1 MTFLVDMNADDH
13 ADELPKPKRFKFQ
26 IDLAPL
32 DLVPHA
38 IHLFL
43 EQVDHGLMEGTHFY
57 LNGPHIVQAGPQP
70 EYSDYLDGTDDTFN
84 TYDASNSADKH
95 QLAKSAVDTIN
106 KYENEVKKFNSEYD
120 DDEYESPND
129 PQAEAKEQSR
139 KHAFTELGLDQLAFP
154 DYSHDYPHVP
164 WTVGFTGR
172 PGGPDWY
179 INKVDNTQGHG
190 PGGQSQYALNEQG
203 DSCFG
208 TISIDGSGR
217 NALAGYV
224 YQADV
229 YADNTEWHHFIH
241 SPIEIVEAH
250 ILTKEPLLEEHL
262 HLDPLNSHTV
272 YHNKPRKTERAQ
284 AARLVRLAREAK
296 EVEEAGQ
303 EGGSGTARER
313 FAEGFKKPEDDLP
326 NSSNTIKVGEGVDP
340 NKLPSKVQEA
350 IANKKG
356 NLSINK
362 IKKHRSRIP
371 NLDGAAEA

>member
-1 MTFLVDMNADDH
+1 MTFSVDS
-13 ADELPKPKRFKFQ
+13 KRFKFQ

-43 EQVDHGLMEGTHFY
+43 EQVDHGLIEGTHFY

-70 EYSDYLDGTDDTFN
+70 KYDEELDGTDDYFSIDSSKPAN
-84 TYDASNSADKH
+84 KH
-95 QLAKSAVDTIN
+95 NLAKSAVDTID
-106 KYENEVKKFNSEYD
+106 KYEIELNKHNAGGFD
-120 DDEYESPND
+120 DDAYVPPTSE
-129 PQAEAKEQSR
+129 QEANEQSR
-139 KHAFTELGLDQLAFP
+139 KHKFTELGLDQLAFP
-154 DYSHDYPHVP
+154 DYSYDYPHKP
-164 WTVGFTGR
+164 WTIGFTGR

-190 PGGQSQYALNEQG
+190 PGGQYQYALNEQG

-208 TISIDGSGR
+208 IISTEGSGR

-224 YQADV
+224 YQAEV
-229 YADNTEWHHFIH
+229 YNDNTEWHHFLG

-250 ILTKEPLLEEHL
+250 ILTKEPLLDEHL

-284 AARLVRLAREAK
+284 AARLQRLAYDA
-296 EVEEAGQ
+296 AQQ
-303 EGGSGTARER
+303 EGGAAASLEGEGL
-313 FAEGFKKPEDDLP
+313 FAAGFKKPSDNNHGDNELP
-326 NSSNTIKVGEGVDP
+326 ENFDS
-340 NKLPSKVQEA
+340 LPSKVQEA
-350 IANKKG
+350 ITKKKG
-356 NLSINK
+356 NYSINK
-362 IKKHRSRIP
+362 IGAKKHRSRIP

>member
-1 MTFLVDMNADDH
+1 MTFLVDINADDH
-13 ADELPKPKRFKFQ
+13 EDEPPKPKRFKFQ
-26 IDLAPL
+26 IDLAPV

-70 EYSDYLDGTDDTFN
+70 KYDDELDGTDDTFN
-84 TYDASNSADKH
+84 TYDASKSADKH
-95 QLAKSAVDTIN
+95 LLAKSAVDTIN
-106 KYENEVKKFNSEYD
+106 KYENEVNKFNSEYD
-120 DDEYESPND
+120 DDEYDAPN
-129 PQAEAKEQSR
+129 AEAQANEESR
-139 KHAFTELGLDQLAFP
+139 KHKFTELGLDQLAFP

-190 PGGQSQYALNEQG
+190 PGGQQQYALNEQG

-208 TISIDGSGR
+208 TISTEGSGR
-217 NALAGYV
+217 NALAGYI

-241 SPIEIVEAH
+241 SPIEIVEAR
-250 ILTKEPLLEEHL
+250 ILTKQPLLEEHL

-284 AARLVRLAREAK
+284 AARVEKLAYEA
-296 EVEEAGQ
+296 ELAAAQQEEG
-303 EGGSGTARER
+303 GTARER
-313 FAEGFKKPEDDLP
+313 FAAGFKTKDELP
-326 NSSNTIKVGEGVDP
+326 NSDIKLGEGVDP
-340 NKLPSKVQEA
+340 DQLPLEVQEA
-350 IANKKG
+350 IAKKKG
-356 NLSINK
+356 AFSINK
-362 IKKHRSRIP
+362 IKNHRSRIP